1 MQTEQVK
8 ELEEKQ
14 EEWIERLIKPQE
26 LNQARLFSIDSRI
39 KEGEQQRAKDQQ
51 FQRDVLKKFIYAVE
65 QATVTK
71 GKAEK
76 ETVMTKI
83 NSERSHYGAN
93 SGSVTRPDT
102 HRTRS
107 IADQNFGTLP
117 GLPASENTT
126 HRESARQQ
134 ASFMDMKST
143 MSGPGQNQTTG
154 DILFLKRLLFLKA
167 SLDNETAISSSQ
179 AIRLDGDK
187 IFDVE

>member
-1 MQTEQVK
+1 M
-8 ELEEKQ
+8 
-14 EEWIERLIKPQE
+14 
-26 LNQARLFSIDSRI
+26 
-39 KEGEQQRAKDQQ
+39 
-51 FQRDVLKKFIYAVE
+51 KKFIYAVE

-71 GKAEK
+71 GKNDK
-76 ETVMTKI
+76 ETILTKI
-83 NSERSHYGAN
+83 NSDRSHYGAD

-117 GLPASENTT
+117 GLLNSENTT
-126 HRESARQQ
+126 RRESTRQQ
-134 ASFMDMKST
+134 ASTMDMKST
-143 MSGPGQNQTTG
+143 LSGPGQNQTTG

-167 SLDNETAISSSQ
+167 SLDNETAISSQQ